1 MNKNKQNIFEKIKT
15 IALKKTEYN
24 NTHGLMSIDGKE
36 DWHKL
41 KKSEII
47 HKTEMRVLESVL
59 KRAYEFADLLLRKN
73 KRYETQILKNKDNL
87 KKGTQV
93 SANKRMIDKEAAK
106 KLIFKNA
113 KKLKKKNPK
122 LSNADLARK
131 LITGRKLSKRYTNYK
146 SIQNILNN
154 TK

>member
-1 MNKNKQNIFEKIKT
+1 MNKKKQNIFEKIKT

-24 NTHGLMSIDGKE
+24 NTHGLMSINAEE

-73 KRYETQILKNKDNL
+73 KKYKDNL